1 MFQSI
6 AHIFGFVIIM
16 ILSLGIIAEGADK
29 KKKPKGTD
37 NKSKTGVFD
46 DSSEPADDEMTA
58 DEKKNDPKGAKTA
71 AKGDVPKDEADEDEG
86 GFGSGR
92 KMSTAKSKKLDD
104 ASLAGDKD
112 KLRYVKALKK
122 QFAEPNAFYL
132 VQAMEQGVEEDK
144 TGGDPQAGG
153 QGGMKPYEKS
163 EMHVLAGQEEAVGFV
178 VEYMSEYGNPW
189 EKKPKKEKGSRGK
202 KDKQAA
208 DKAGSEPPK
217 PIRDWK
223 ILGYYASSEEAEY
236 VKNERAAHQN
246 NARQPAK
253 DDGIRR
259 GREDNQ

>member
-1 MFQSI
+1 MFHFI
-6 AHIFGFVIIM
+6 GHVFGFVVVM
-16 ILSLGIIAEGADK
+16 VLSLAVIAEGADK

-46 DSSEPADDEMTA
+46 ETSEPTDDEMSA
-58 DEKKNDPKGAKTA
+58 DEKKSDSKGAKPAVKEDAT
-71 AKGDVPKDEADEDEG
+71 KEESDEDEG

-92 KMSTAKSKKLDD
+92 KTSTAKAKKLDD

-112 KLRYVKALKK
+112 KLRYVKSLKK
-122 QFAEPNAFYL
+122 QFVEPNAYYL
-132 VQAMEQGVEEDK
+132 VQAMEQGMEEDK
-144 TGGDPQAGG
+144 TGGDPQSGQAG
-153 QGGMKPYEKS
+153 MRPYEKS
-163 EMHVLAGQEEAVGFV
+163 EMHVLAGQEEAVSFV

-202 KDKQAA
+202 KEKQAA

-217 PIRDWK
+217 PVRDWK
-223 ILGYYASSEEAEY
+223 ILGYYATSEEAEY

-246 NARQPAK
+246 NARQPAN